1 MPGQFKYQSDGALKI
16 LIILLPATPALL
28 HTLKVC
34 KSFGSFTINI
44 NIINVVFEFKMVS
57 DFNTK

>member
-1 MPGQFKYQSDGALKI
+1 MPGQFKYRSDGALKI

-34 KSFGSFTINI
+34 KSFGGFTI

>member
-1 MPGQFKYQSDGALKI
+1 MLGQFKYRSDGTLKI

-28 HTLKVC
+28 HTLKLC

-44 NIINVVFEFKMVS
+44 INVVFQFKMVS

>member
-1 MPGQFKYQSDGALKI
+1 MPGQFKYRSDEALKI

-28 HTLKVC
+28 HTLKLC
-34 KSFGSFTINI
+34 KSFSGFTI
-44 NIINVVFEFKMVS
+44 NIINVVFQFKMVS